1 MATGHNIPMGLRQA
15 YLSMHRQT
23 NAHLARCGVT
33 ADQFVLMVLLSEE
46 DGTTQQELARR
57 ACSDPNT
64 IRAMLVLLEDRGIVS
79 RAKDPADGRARKVTL
94 TRKGRQ
100 VLERSLGRTR
110 PLGDRL
116 LALFTPEET
125 AALAVF
131 LGRISESMSQL
142 ERFPAQSRPR
152 QMRATG
158 RKSKSFL
165 KGQAR

>member
-1 MATGHNIPMGLRQA
+1 MATGHNIPMGLREA

-33 ADQFVLMVLLSEE
+33 ADQFVLMILLFEE
-46 DGTTQQELARR
+46 DGISQQELARR

-64 IRAMLVLLEDRGIVS
+64 IRAMLVLLEDRGLVS
-79 RAKDPADGRARKVTL
+79 RTKDPADGRARKVVL

-110 PLGDRL
+110 SLNDRL

-125 AALAVF
+125 AALSGF
-131 LGRISESMSQL
+131 LIRIFQSMSQL
-142 ERFPAQSRPR
+142 DPLRTQSRPS
-152 QMRATG
+152 ATACRRPA
-158 RKSKSFL
+158 RKT
-165 KGQAR
+165 Q